1 MPLKEHEL
9 QRQVEEFLH
18 KGYMRESMSLCAVLA
33 LLTPK
38 KNGTWRMCI
47 DSQAINR
54 IMMKY
59 RYPVSRLDDM
69 LDMLHEQRY
78 FLKLILKVAITKL
91 GFRKVMS
98 GKQPSKLNMGFMNE
112 L

>member
-1 MPLKEHEL
+1 
-9 QRQVEEFLH
+9 
-18 KGYMRESMSLCAVLA
+18 MSLCAVLA